1 MFHFF
6 LFFPDP
12 QVYKSGGSGTAGQ
25 PNAQG
30 PTVCGCPEAAQTN
43 DMGIARCI
51 RTRAVTPWIGR
62 F

>member
-30 PTVCGCPEAAQTN
+30 PTVCGRPKMAQTN
-43 DMGIARCI
+43 DMGIAL
-51 RTRAVTPWIGR
+51 
-62 F
+62 